1 MKLIFLASFLILV
14 ELCFSQ
20 NKDYLITQ
28 NNDTIWGKIKLKNK
42 IFHVTGN
49 NNIDI
54 NAAAV
59 KKVNS
64 SNYKGTAVVNCTLQ
78 LYNENLADLQMGW
91 VNESAKDT
99 VMLLDEVLLSS
110 KINLYYG
117 TDNFKSQYFFYQT
130 PLDSFP
136 IQLVVR
142 YYLGGGLTAYNN
154 DPGNNRSE
162 RSRVHIE
169 EDKGYVNQ
177 LRAIMGQCNKIPEA
191 MWENLS
197 YRIYS
202 LKAVI
207 KKYNK
212 CK

>member
-1 MKLIFLASFLILV
+1 M
-14 ELCFSQ
+14 
-20 NKDYLITQ
+20 
-28 NNDTIWGKIKLKNK
+28 
-42 IFHVTGN
+42 
-49 NNIDI
+49 
-54 NAAAV
+54 
-59 KKVNS
+59 
-64 SNYKGTAVVNCTLQ
+64 
-78 LYNENLADLQMGW
+78 
-91 VNESAKDT
+91 
-99 VMLLDEVLLSS
+99 
-110 KINLYYG
+110 
-117 TDNFKSQYFFYQT
+117 
-130 PLDSFP
+130 
-136 IQLVVR
+136 VR